1 MNSMKIK
8 YRHISN
14 PSVFKEFNTHIAF
27 VKMPSI
33 FNGDR
38 TQLEYDEFTL
48 NKFKKDKN
56 MGVILEYRIVDDK

>member
-1 MNSMKIK
+1 MKIK
-8 YRHISN
+8 NRHISN

>member
-1 MNSMKIK
+1 MKIK